1 MVATMATSEELEDR
15 RRYRREYARAY
26 YWAFRDK
33 ILADYRAHRNRN
45 PAYRAQQKR
54 WYDANKDKI
63 NARRRELRAL
73 NKDKYNE
80 YQRAYRARKRQEK
93 LGGNDHESTIPADPD
108 R

>member
-1 MVATMATSEELEDR
+1 MATSEELEDR
-15 RRYRREYARAY
+15 RRYRREYTRAY
-26 YWAFRDK
+26 YRAFRDK

-54 WYDANKDKI
+54 WYNANKDKI

-93 LGGNDHESTIPADPD
+93 LGGNDHESTIPADPN
-108 R
+108 